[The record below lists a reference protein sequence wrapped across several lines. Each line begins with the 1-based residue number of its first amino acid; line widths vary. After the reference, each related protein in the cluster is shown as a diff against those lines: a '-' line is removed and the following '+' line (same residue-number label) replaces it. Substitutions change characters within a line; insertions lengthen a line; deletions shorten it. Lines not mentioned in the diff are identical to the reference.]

1 MSQKYT
7 DAQNL
12 FLKIHCKGKTFRE
25 ITDLFNYEFGTSK
38 SPSTIAEILRQRGLD
53 RLVTKQSRYSDEQ
66 LTYLFV
72 NREVGW
78 PKLTQ
83 MFNER
88 FSTNKSVHAIKELMA
103 GRGWNQ
109 KCKSGTGKGLK
120 YIYANGKRMRLDV
133 YVWECVNGPL
143 PTGCGVIHLDN
154 DVQNNQIGNL
164 RAAPLHIK
172 SIFTQAGGGDAP
184 KALAPALYATVM
196 LQNVIRKIER
206 TGAVKPAARE
216 RG

>member
-12 FLKIHCKGKTFRE
+12 FLKTHCKGKTFRE
-25 ITDLFNYEFGTSK
+25 ITDLFNYEFGTNK
-38 SPSTIAEILRQRGLD
+38 RPGTMREVLRQRGLD
-53 RLVTKQSRYSDEQ
+53 RYAAKQSRYSDEQ

-143 PTGCGVIHLDN
+143 PTGYGVIHLDN

-164 RAAPLHIK
+164 RLAPLHIK
-172 SIFTQAGGGDAP
+172 SMFIRAGYADAP
-184 KALAPALYATVM
+184 KVLAPGLYAQTM
-196 LQNVIRKIER
+196 LQNVIRKIEK
-206 TGAVKPAARE
+206 TGAAKSTARE
-216 RG
+216 RR

>member
-12 FLKIHCKGKTFRE
+12 FLETHCKGKTFRE
-25 ITDLFNYEFGTSK
+25 ITDLFNYEFGTK
-38 SPSTIAEILRQRGLD
+38 KRQGTMREVLRQRGLD
-53 RLVTKQSRYSDEQ
+53 RYIAKQFHYSEQQ
-66 LTYLFV
+66 LTYLFA
-72 NREVGW
+72 NRAVGW
-78 PKLTQ
+78 KKLTQ

-88 FSTNKSVHAIKELMA
+88 FGDKKTVDAIKKTMA

-109 KCKSGTGKGLK
+109 KCRHGTGKGLK

-143 PTGCGVIHLDN
+143 PTGYGVIHLDN

-164 RAAPLHIK
+164 RLAPLHIK
-172 SIFTQAGGGDAP
+172 SMFVRAGYSDAP
-184 KALAPALYATVM
+184 KVLAPGLYATVM
-196 LQNVIRKIER
+196 LKDLIGQIER
-206 TGAVKPAARE
+206 KRSGQE
-216 RG
+216 GGRGK

>member
-7 DAQNL
+7 DSQNL

-25 ITDLFNYEFGTSK
+25 ITDLFNREFDTNK
-38 SPSTIAEILRQRGLD
+38 SPSTIAEVLRQRGLD
-53 RLVTKQSRYSDEQ
+53 RHVAKQSRYSDEQ

-72 NREVGW
+72 NRGVGW

-88 FSTNKSVHAIKELMA
+88 FGTNKSVHAIKELMA

-133 YVWECVNGPL
+133 YVWECVKGPL
-143 PTGCGVIHLDN
+143 PLGYGVIHLDN
-154 DVQNNQIGNL
+154 DLQNNKIDNL

-172 SIFTQAGGGDAP
+172 SAFTQAGYADAP
-184 KALAPALYATVM
+184 KALAPALYAQTM
-196 LQNVIRKIER
+196 LRSAINQRLKK
-206 TGAVKPAARE
+206 GAKRPAI
-216 RG
+216 